1 VPVKEARMIRSVLGF
16 ILLGLATAGAAQ
28 DAPAPSLNELTQQAR
43 AAREAGDYPAYLK
56 NVEALQRMLPWS
68 TTVRYSLVRAYALN
82 GRKAEALAELKALAD
97 AGWGFDAAGDTVLVP
112 LKDHPGFPAVSAQL
126 AENGQPRGEAKPW
139 RKLALAGKQPEGVA
153 SAPDG
158 TLYVGALK
166 DGIYRSDASG
176 LTRLYQAPSGWGVV
190 GLRVDA
196 ARRELIAC
204 LSDEA
209 AGKGRLVRLALPHLA
224 ERSHADLQAPGA
236 FCNDS
241 TVLPD
246 GRVALTDSTG
256 GRLWIADR
264 STARQAKTSKPLIYP
279 NGVAYSGGKLYVAD
293 AVGLHV
299 IDPDSGASAPVRAG
313 AAGLV
318 GIDGLIDHRGRLYAV
333 QNGTQPIRV
342 LRITP
347 QKDGSAQVE
356 VLASG
361 HSFLSGATTA
371 AATGNR
377 LLVLTQTGIPNGSQ
391 PDDPL
396 LVEVPIGG

>member
-1 VPVKEARMIRSVLGF
+1 MIRSMLGLV
-16 ILLGLATAGAAQ
+16 LLGMATAGAAQ
-28 DAPAPSLNELTQQAR
+28 DTPAPSLDQLTQQAR
-43 AAREAGDYPAYLK
+43 AAREAGDYPAYLT

-68 TTVRYSLVRAYALN
+68 PAVRYSLVRAYALN
-82 GRKAEALAELKALAD
+82 GRKADALAELKALAD
-97 AGWGFDAAGDTVLVP
+97 AGWGFDAAGDAVIAP
-112 LKDHPGFPAVSAQL
+112 LKEEPGFAAL
-126 AENGQPRGEAKPW
+126 AAHLGRNAQPRGEARAF

-153 SAPDG
+153 AAPDG

-176 LTRLYQAPSGWGVV
+176 LTRLYQPSSGWGVV

-196 ARRELIAC
+196 PRLELIAC
-204 LSDEA
+204 LSDET
-209 AGKGRLVRLALPHLA
+209 AGKGRLVRLALPDLA
-224 ERSHADLQAPGA
+224 ERAHADLQATNA

-241 TVLPD
+241 SVLPD

-264 STARQAKTSKPLIYP
+264 TTARQVKTDKPLIYP
-279 NGVAYSGGKLYVAD
+279 NGVAFRGGKLYVAD
-293 AVGLHV
+293 AAGLHIV
-299 IDPDSGASAPVRAG
+299 DPDSGASTPVTG
-313 AAGLV
+313 GGTGLM
-318 GIDGLIDHRGRLYAV
+318 GIDGLIDHQGRLYAV

-342 LRITP
+342 LRVTP
-347 QKDGSAQVE
+347 ARNGAAQVE

-361 HSFLSGATTA
+361 HPFLSGATTA
-371 AATGNR
+371 AAAGDR

-396 LVEVPIGG
+396 LVEIPIGS

>member
-1 VPVKEARMIRSVLGF
+1 MIRTVLGWV
-16 ILLGLATAGAAQ
+16 LLGMTPSAGAQ

-56 NVEALQRMLPWS
+56 NVEALQRMLPS
-68 TTVRYSLVRAYALN
+68 SPTVRYSLVRAYALN
-82 GRKAEALAELKALAD
+82 GRKAEALAELQALAD
-97 AGWGFDAAGDTVLVP
+97 AGWGFDAAGDTVLAP
-112 LKDHPGFPAVSAQL
+112 LKDDPGFPAVSAQL
-126 AENGQPRGEAKPW
+126 AQNGQPRGDTKPW

-153 SAPDG
+153 IAPDG

-166 DGIYRSDASG
+166 DGIYRSGTSG
-176 LTRLYQAPSGWGVV
+176 LTRLYQSPGGWGVV
-190 GLRVDA
+190 GLRVDTP
-196 ARRELIAC
+196 RRELIAC

-209 AGKGRLVRLALPHLA
+209 AGKGRLVRLALPDLT
-224 ERSHADLQAPGA
+224 ERAHADLPATGA

-264 STARQAKTSKPLIYP
+264 NTARQVKADKPLIYP

-293 AVGLHV
+293 AGGLHV

-313 AAGLV
+313 ATGLV

-347 QKDGSAQVE
+347 EKDGSAQVE

-391 PDDPL
+391 PEDPL
-396 LVEVPIGG
+396 LVEVPIDG